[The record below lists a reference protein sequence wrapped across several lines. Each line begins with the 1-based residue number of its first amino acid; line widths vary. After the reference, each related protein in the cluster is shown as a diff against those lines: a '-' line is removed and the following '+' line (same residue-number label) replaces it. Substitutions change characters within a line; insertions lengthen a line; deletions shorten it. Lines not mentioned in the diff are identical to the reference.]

1 MVEKNKMKK
10 EDERLNFE
18 LENSKDA
25 VSVKKEN
32 KAHNIKKQALGPNT
46 KR

>member
-1 MVEKNKMKK
+1 MTEKNKMKK
-10 EDERLNFE
+10 EDERSNFE
-18 LENSKDA
+18 LENSKD
-25 VSVKKEN
+25 VKKEN